1 MLEELRPQPADKI
14 IEMIGLFKAD
24 TRAGKMDLGVG
35 VYKND
40 KGETPIMRSV
50 KEAEQRLVKNQ
61 TSKSYVAL
69 AGQVDFV
76 NFMREMSLADSV
88 APERVAGIQTPGGT
102 GAIRQLYE
110 LIRLANPN
118 AKVWVSD
125 PSWPNHVAIL
135 KYLGMPHREYAYFD
149 RKTCSVNFDAMLH
162 DLDTV
167 AADDV
172 VILHGCCHNPTG
184 ANLTPAQWEIVA
196 DHLNARGA
204 LAMVDIAYQGFG
216 DGLEADAAGIRILAQ
231 KMPEMLVAQS
241 CSKNFG
247 VYRDRVGAA
256 FAISRDAEQAK
267 LAQVNLNTLNRLNY
281 SFPPDHGAAV
291 LMELASD
298 PKLVSDWKDEL
309 EAMRLEMLEKRT
321 ALCAALR
328 RETNSDRFDFI
339 ENHRGMFSLTG
350 ISPEAVLK
358 LRDKNAIY
366 MVHDSRI
373 NIAGLQLGRV
383 DELAK
388 AIASVI

>member
-1 MLEELRPQPADKI
+1 MLEDLRPQPSDKI
-14 IEMIGLFKAD
+14 IEMIGLYKED
-24 TRAGKMDLGVG
+24 TREGKMDLGVG

-40 KGETPIMRSV
+40 AGVTPIMRSV
-50 KEAEQRLVKNQ
+50 KEAEKRLVKNQ
-61 TSKSYVAL
+61 DSKSYVAL

-76 NFMREMSLADSV
+76 KFMREMSLADSV
-88 APERVAGIQTPGGT
+88 SADRIAGIQTPGGT

-110 LIRLANPN
+110 LIRMANPN
-118 AKVWVSD
+118 AKIWVSD

-149 RKTCSVNFDAMLH
+149 RKTCSVNFEAMLH

-167 AADDV
+167 SADDV

-184 ANLTPAQWEIVA
+184 ANLTPEQWEIVA

-216 DGLEADAAGIRILAQ
+216 DGLEADAAGLRILAS
-231 KMPEMLVAQS
+231 KMPELLVAQS

-256 FAISRDAEQAK
+256 FAISLNEEQAK
-267 LAQVNLNTLNRLNY
+267 IAQVNLNTLNRLNY

-291 LMELASD
+291 LMELARD
-298 PKLVSDWKDEL
+298 EKLVADWKDEL
-309 EAMRLEMLEKRT
+309 EAMRLEMLEKRK

-350 ISPEAVLK
+350 ISSEAVLK
-358 LRDKNAIY
+358 LRDEYAIY
-366 MVHDSRI
+366 MVHDSRL
-373 NIAGLQLGRV
+373 NIAGLQLSRV
-383 DELAK
+383 DHLAK

>member
-14 IEMIGLFKAD
+14 IEMIGLYKAD
-24 TRAGKMDLGVG
+24 TREGKMDLGVG

-40 KGETPIMRSV
+40 TGETPIMRSV
-50 KEAEQRLVKNQ
+50 KEAEKRLVQNQ
-61 TSKSYVAL
+61 NSKSYVAL

-88 APERVAGIQTPGGT
+88 SADRVAGIQTPGGT

-110 LIRLANPN
+110 LIRMANPN
-118 AKVWVSD
+118 AKIWVSD

-149 RKTCSVNFDAMLH
+149 RKTCTVNFDAMLH

-167 AADDV
+167 SADDV

-196 DHLNARGA
+196 DHLNTRGA

-216 DGLEADAAGIRILAQ
+216 DGLEADAAGLRILAS
-231 KMPEMLVAQS
+231 KMPELLVAQS

-256 FAISRDAEQAK
+256 FAISRTEEQAK

-281 SFPPDHGAAV
+281 SFPPDHGASV

-298 PKLVSDWKDEL
+298 AKLIADWKDEL
-309 EAMRLEMLEKRT
+309 ESMRLEMLEKRKV
-321 ALCAALR
+321 LSAALR

-339 ENHRGMFSLTG
+339 EHHRGMFSLTG
-350 ISPEAVLK
+350 ISSEAVLK
-358 LRDKNAIY
+358 LREEHAIY
-366 MVHDSRI
+366 MVHDSRM
-373 NIAGLQLGRV
+373 NIAGLQLSRV
-383 DELAK
+383 DHLAK